1 MLIFFVLL
9 FTCRV
14 VWLYF
19 VISFSIVILTV
30 FVYSVVCDDLIYCI
44 WWANIGYFVID
55 SWIHYYVCEKF
66 WALLIIVI
74 PDIVRD
80 HGVERRKCLCI
91 LSLFISPLF
100 HCVAI
105 KRRKRNFNNN
115 NYSMRL
121 INNAPIKQLRNCC
134 YFWRVIMSV

>member
-66 WALLIIVI
+66 RALLIIVI

-91 LSLFISPLF
+91 SSLFISPLF

-105 KRRKRNFNNN
+105 KRRKRNFQQQHSNT
-115 NYSMRL
+115 NY
-121 INNAPIKQLRNCC
+121 INIE
-134 YFWRVIMSV
+134 VISSYYYINIVSY